1 MLRRLGIGPRLFF
14 ALLLLPFAHMIY
26 TRRSSQ
32 SMSILRRV
40 SHSVTQSLAS
50 PAASSSYLQ
59 IRGAL
64 LTEESVQS
72 FFQGILSNISLVKE
86 KVDLRDFCLL
96 RQKDNAQA
104 FLLLASAPRDQHQVF
119 LSHILHGVDHLF
131 ERPPVVAEWEQCLPL
146 PLCQWTA
153 RDFSQDALRK
163 IDRPGL
169 PATLFEVPLCDDED
183 AVAGARASLSQSGVQ
198 TVGLFS
204 AAQSLQ
210 FLRVCTSLEA
220 DSVGEEGVN
229 DDDKWMGRGRIKKE
243 HFVTVFPRPLL
254 WHKPSTFAYPATV
267 PVGPVALEP
276 TVVSE
281 RGFNTAPAGPF
292 SFQGPR
298 IVMGRG
304 IAAQA
309 IASAWKSL
317 HAKKPLLI
325 MGQGG
330 VTRLKDT
337 VLANALPHDFDFDR
351 QVVCID
357 GEPTIEAAVAAAQQA
372 AALTVDCIIS
382 IGGGSALDLGKAV
395 AALTANQHRDIFDFL
410 EVIGKAQPLDHDPL
424 PFIAVP
430 TTSGTG
436 SEATKNAVLKSVLH
450 KRKVSIRHD
459 KMFPVVAIID
469 PLLTLSCPPSVTAN
483 VGMDTLCQ
491 VLEPFL
497 CNAPNPFVDALSR
510 EGIIRASRSIRD
522 AVRDGQNIEARED
535 MAVASVLGGLS
546 LANARLGAVHGFA
559 AVLGGMFDRAPHGAI
574 CGLLL
579 PFVFEANIEAL
590 VDAIEQTDAVEG
602 KYDLLIKLRRFEE
615 AARLMTNNPQA
626 TLEDGILWLHA
637 LLRDIEI
644 PPLASLCHGLD
655 ESLFKD
661 IVAATQTA
669 SSTRGNPLKLSDERL
684 EDILRRAL

>member
-1 MLRRLGIGPRLFF
+1 MRRG
-14 ALLLLPFAHMIY
+14 
-26 TRRSSQ
+26 
-32 SMSILRRV
+32 
-40 SHSVTQSLAS
+40 
-50 PAASSSYLQ
+50 
-59 IRGAL
+59 
-64 LTEESVQS
+64 
-72 FFQGILSNISLVKE
+72 
-86 KVDLRDFCLL
+86 
-96 RQKDNAQA
+96 
-104 FLLLASAPRDQHQVF
+104 
-119 LSHILHGVDHLF
+119 
-131 ERPPVVAEWEQCLPL
+131 
-146 PLCQWTA
+146 
-153 RDFSQDALRK
+153 
-163 IDRPGL
+163 
-169 PATLFEVPLCDDED
+169 D
-183 AVAGARASLSQSGVQ
+183 AV
-198 TVGLFS
+198 F
-204 AAQSLQ
+204 
-210 FLRVCTSLEA
+210 
-220 DSVGEEGVN
+220 
-229 DDDKWMGRGRIKKE
+229 KKE

-254 WHKPSTFAYPATV
+254 WHKSSSFVYPGTV
-267 PVGPVALEP
+267 PVGPVAVESS
-276 TVVSE
+276 VVSE
-281 RGFNTAPAGPF
+281 RGLNTAPAGAF

-317 HAKKPLLI
+317 HAKKPLLVT
-325 MGQGG
+325 GQGG
-330 VTRLKDT
+330 VARLKDS
-337 VLANALPHDFDFDR
+337 VLVHALPHDFDFDR
-351 QVVCID
+351 QVVLID
-357 GEPTIEAAVAAAQQA
+357 GEPTVEAAVAAAQRA
-372 AALTVDCIIS
+372 AALAVDCVVS
-382 IGGGSALDLGKAV
+382 VGGGSALDLGKAV

-410 EVIGKAQPLDHDPL
+410 EVIGKAQPLDRDPL

-459 KMFPVVAIID
+459 KMFPVVAVID

-510 EGIIRASRSIRD
+510 EGIIRASRSLRD
-522 AVRDGQNIEARED
+522 AVRDGQNVEARED

-590 VDAIEQTDAVEG
+590 VDAIEQADAAGAEG
-602 KYDLLIKLRRFEE
+602 KHDLLVKLRRFEE

-637 LLRDIEI
+637 LLRDIDI

-655 ESLFKD
+655 EKLFKD